1 MTELIEKRPHQIDER
16 VEKLKRRK
24 NRCVCKYCGG
34 QLSLRRII
42 FSSFE
47 EANIEIYCNH
57 CRRIEYGVES
67 LVYQS
72 AKFYVEHTGI
82 NLYPGLND
90 NEQRKQMN
98 IAKIAEIMDWEN
110 QNLGIVNDEGFMV
123 GLNLNADFMSE
134 CTTLSDDAL
143 LDNVDETIEDL
154 IAIE

>member
-1 MTELIEKRPHQIDER
+1 MTELIEKRPHQFDER

-34 QLSLRRII
+34 KLSLRRII
-42 FSSFE
+42 FSAFE
-47 EANIEIYCNH
+47 EASIEIYCNH
-57 CRRIEYGVES
+57 CKRIEYGVEWQI
-67 LVYQS
+67 YQS

-90 NEQRKQMN
+90 NAQRRQMN

-110 QNLGIVNDEGFMV
+110 QNLGIVSDDGFKV
-123 GLNLNADFMSE
+123 ELNFDTDFMSE
-134 CTTLSDDAL
+134 CTTLSDEILA
-143 LDNVDETIEDL
+143 DNDDEEIEDL